1 MKQILEHINVS
12 VKSLSPTEAFLTAA
26 LPDFQRRGGGFA
38 PGYGPWI
45 HVGNEQFYVS
55 LTEVPDLPPGG
66 NLSHAGFVVDD
77 LEVLMERLSKAGYQP
92 SLATAL
98 NSHPW
103 RRRIYY
109 EDGNGLEWEF
119 VEYLTEDLA
128 QRNDYSH

>member
-12 VKSLSPTEAFLTAA
+12 VSSLSPTEVFLTSAF
-26 LPDFQRRGGGFA
+26 PDFQRRGGGFA

-55 LTEVPDLPPGG
+55 LTEVPQRQAGG
-66 NLSHAGFVVDD
+66 GFGHAGFVVED
-77 LEVLMERLSKAGYQP
+77 LDALMERLSQAGYQP
-92 SLATAL
+92 SLDTAL

-119 VEYLTEDLA
+119 VQYLSDDVA